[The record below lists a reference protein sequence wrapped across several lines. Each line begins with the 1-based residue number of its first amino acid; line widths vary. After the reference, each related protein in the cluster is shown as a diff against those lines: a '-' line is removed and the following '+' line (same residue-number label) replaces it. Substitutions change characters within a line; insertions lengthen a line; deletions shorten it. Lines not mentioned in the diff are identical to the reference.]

1 MTLIQ
6 EYWSRKL
13 GIKVVQKEPQT
24 KPVEPSAN
32 HLVSQY
38 LRDKDGRQVKL
49 FKNCDLWDL
58 NSPHRVPSADLWEE
72 DAENFQLTE

>member
-24 KPVEPSAN
+24 KPVEPTVN

-49 FKNCDLWDL
+49 FKTCDLWDL
-58 NSPHRVPSADLWEE
+58 NIRHPVPSADLWEE